1 MSGDAF
7 GYAEIHPYKS
17 GEDINIYSGDVD
29 VCVYKYGGYS
39 GSPIFA
45 SVQGEGYL
53 KQVVFNSFEENR
65 SCVMMESVPA
75 NSNLKFITPMGM
87 TGLIYQ
93 EESLMGNF
101 AFALGLDNIETTDK
115 YLRLSGDSRQMIVA
129 TYASGSFDANG
140 GEGVMDGILAPIGQD
155 YTLPKNTFTKTGYRF
170 TEWNTKA
177 DGSGTGYADG
187 ATIHVS
193 SANELNLY
201 AQWREAAVLASGEG
215 LNVKLK
221 KLANPDKSWIR
232 RYDNDYNMKAI
243 KMANALPVGFDTTD
257 ENHII
262 SADETISPKPI
273 YAWFDDNDNDNDGV
287 NDGIMYIYTD
297 ADAVEG
303 GEDMQYVFFA
313 LKNLSDISGVADW
326 DMSHTINMNEL
337 FRDTKISDIS
347 ALTNWDVSN
356 VKYMSSLFLQ
366 SSSIR
371 DISPLENWDV
381 SKVISMGDM
390 FGWLYYLTDIS
401 PIAAWNTAQLSVT
414 GSMFYDT
421 GITNADAL
429 ETKQHEGKD
438 YVSWDMSKV
447 TSISDMFNG
456 AESLTDISALASWD
470 VSNVGS
476 MSDLFKD
483 TAIEDI
489 SALAGWDTSKV
500 KDMSGMFNG
509 ISELADISVLAS
521 WNTSKVKDMEYMF
534 SGTAVA
540 NVDALETK
548 QHEGKSY
555 VSWDVSKVENMH
567 CLFFNTYSLVDI
579 SALASW
585 DVSKVKDMSATFN
598 GATLLVNISPLA
610 SWNIAS
616 ATDLRSMFSRTAIVN
631 VDALETKQHEGKSYV
646 SWDVSKVEY
655 IGSIFSNASSLSDI
669 SALASWDTSSM
680 WSMSSAFSNASSL
693 SDISALASWDTSSM
707 WFMDSAFEG
716 TAITNLDALASWNV
730 SNVSS
735 VADMF
740 ADATSLTDVS
750 GVFGWTLPSEVFE
763 YSYNI
768 SGMFDN
774 VPATRLPDW
783 YPYA

>member
-1 MSGDAF
+1 MWKKFLAASAVAAGITGTLMSGGAF
-7 GYAEIHPYKS
+7 GYAEIHPYES

-39 GSPIFA
+39 GNPIFA

-65 SCVMMESVPA
+65 SCVMMESIPA

-115 YLRLSGDSRQMIVA
+115 YLRLSGESRQMIVA
-129 TYASGSFDANG
+129 TYASGSFNPNG
-140 GEGVMDGILAPIGQD
+140 GEGVMAGISAPIGQD
-155 YTLPKNTFTKTGYRF
+155 YTLPKNTFTRTGYRF
-170 TEWNTKA
+170 AGWNTKA
-177 DGSGTGYADG
+177 DGSGAGYADE

-193 SANELNLY
+193 SANDINLY

-221 KLANPDKSWIR
+221 KLANPDKTGVR
-232 RYDNDYNMKAI
+232 RYDNDYNVKAI
-243 KMANALPVGFDTTD
+243 KMANALPAGFDTTD

-326 DMSHTINMNEL
+326 DMSHTINMYEL

-421 GITNADAL
+421 GITSADAL

-447 TSISDMFNG
+447 ASISDMFNG

-470 VSNVGS
+470 VSNVKL

-500 KDMSGMFNG
+500 EDMSGMFDG

-521 WNTSKVKDMEYMF
+521 WNTSKVTDMEYMF
-534 SGTAVA
+534 SGTAV
-540 NVDALETK
+540 
-548 QHEGKSY
+548 
-555 VSWDVSKVENMH
+555 
-567 CLFFNTYSLVDI
+567 
-579 SALASW
+579 
-585 DVSKVKDMSATFN
+585 
-598 GATLLVNISPLA
+598 
-610 SWNIAS
+610 
-616 ATDLRSMFSRTAIVN
+616 VN
-631 VDALETKQHEGKSYV
+631 VDALETKQHEGRDYV
-646 SWDVSKVEY
+646 SWDVSHVKKMQCLFSNTYSLTDISALASWDVSSVEGMRSVFDGATSLVDISPLATWNIASVTNMKQMFSRTAITNVGALETKRHEGKSFVSWDMSGVVY
-655 IGSIFSNASSLSDI
+655 MDSMFSNATSLSDI
-669 SALASWDTSSM
+669 SALASWSTSSAT
-680 WSMSSAFSNASSL
+680 SMGSMFSYTGI
-693 SDISALASWDTSSM
+693 SDVNALAGW
-707 WFMDSAFEG
+707 
-716 TAITNLDALASWNV
+716 
-730 SNVSS
+730 NVSS
-735 VADMF
+735 VDYVAKMF
-740 ADATSLTDVS
+740 EGATSLSDVS
-750 GVFGWTLPSEVFE
+750 GIFGWTLSSDTFE
-763 YSYNI
+763 YDYNYYD
-768 SGMFDN
+768 MFKD
-774 VPATRLPDW
+774 VPAAQLPDW
-783 YPYA
+783 YPQG